1 MHDNKWVPQVLK
13 DVEKYC
19 HENDL
24 SEVAF
29 YLEEARLKF
38 RLLQDEKRLALICE
52 NENVEPLKLVWSRP
66 EKQVKVGC
74 GQV

>member
-24 SEVAF
+24 QEVAF
-29 YLEEARLKF
+29 CLEDARRRFK
-38 RLLQDEKRLALICE
+38 RLQDEAISAPVHD
-52 NENVEPLKLVWSRP
+52 NENVEPLRLVWSKP
-66 EKQVKVGC
+66 DMQVKAGIA
-74 GQV
+74 QS

>member
-1 MHDNKWVPQVLK
+1 MHNNKWVPQVLK

-29 YLEEARLKF
+29 CLEEARRKF
-38 RLLQDEKRLALICE
+38 RLLQDEERSALVSD
-52 NENVEPLKLVWSRP
+52 NENVEPVRLVWSRP
-66 EKQVKVGC
+66 VVPKKC
-74 GQV
+74 G